1 MNRRNKI
8 IIILVIVII
17 VGIVAVIANSFLSTP
32 TLTLG
37 DKNIL
42 VLAVDKNEQ
51 SGGGLDMAFMVEL
64 DNGTIANYT
73 PVYPGG
79 MIHPTK
85 HALGGLSGPMML
97 HDCLW
102 DGPEQGMEYAK
113 EIVEYNTGM
122 HADAVVIV
130 YDDGLDAIID
140 SIRPLKVDGVVT
152 NLS

>member
-79 MIHPTK
+79 VCKGNCGI
-85 HALGGLSGPMML
+85 
-97 HDCLW
+97 
-102 DGPEQGMEYAK
+102 
-113 EIVEYNTGM
+113 
-122 HADAVVIV
+122 
-130 YDDGLDAIID
+130 
-140 SIRPLKVDGVVT
+140 
-152 NLS
+152 